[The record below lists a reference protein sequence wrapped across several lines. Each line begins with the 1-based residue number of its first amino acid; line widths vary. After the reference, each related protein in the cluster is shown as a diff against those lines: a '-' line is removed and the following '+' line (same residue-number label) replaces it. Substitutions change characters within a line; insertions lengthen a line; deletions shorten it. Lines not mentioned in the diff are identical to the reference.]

1 MEIKIVGVEE
11 FTQYIGEQLDKKGDM
26 SQLMQKY
33 GSKLEQKAK
42 SNAQF
47 RGHYVGKKK
56 KKFVK
61 PTGATRQSITLTTT
75 GTEAKVSAETEYS
88 GYLELG
94 TRKMEAQP
102 FMKPALDAV
111 YPEFIEELMKD

>member
-11 FTQYIGEQLDKKGDM
+11 FSQYIGDQLDKKGDM

-47 RGHYVGKKK
+47 AGKYT
-56 KKFVK
+56 
-61 PTGATRQSITLTTT
+61 TGATRQSITLTTT
-75 GTEAKVSAETEYS
+75 STEAKVSAETEYS

-94 TRKMEAQP
+94 TRKMAAQP